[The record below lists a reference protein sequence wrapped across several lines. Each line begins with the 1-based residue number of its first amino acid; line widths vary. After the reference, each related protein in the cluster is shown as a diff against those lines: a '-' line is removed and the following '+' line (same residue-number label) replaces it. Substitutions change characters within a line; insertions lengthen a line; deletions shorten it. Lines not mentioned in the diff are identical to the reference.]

1 MPSGDSRGFRDA
13 IEMRRALAGLV
24 ALAMFCPMP
33 VRAQQQPEARIK
45 LDVEMVLVD
54 ATVKDKAG
62 HVMDGL
68 KKEDFR
74 LDQDGAPQS
83 IEHFN
88 RGELPLAIALVV
100 QENRWAQSF
109 LPPLRYATL
118 SVLKVLKP
126 EDQVA
131 LFAFAD
137 NVERRVDLTADK
149 SKVAAQVDT
158 IGQSLGAGTNINDAV
173 YQAAAYLREKA
184 PAARRAII
192 LVSDN
197 TPADCRKGESHEKV
211 LRTALE
217 AETTVYN
224 LKLPYLGPVVLDS
237 MLEHWLVNVGKL
249 TAETGGEVIDL
260 EKEGSLFL
268 AFQTILTRLRTR
280 YTIGFYPAP
289 KLDDGKFHKLN
300 LALAPTFGNRGHDYQ
315 MIART
320 GYYASY
326 KKVASQ

>member
-1 MPSGDSRGFRDA
+1 MPSRKPRRFRNA
-13 IEMRRALAGLV
+13 IEMRRTLAGLV
-24 ALAMFCPMP
+24 ALAMICPTP
-33 VRAQQQPEARIK
+33 VTAQQQPEARIK

-62 HVMDGL
+62 HVMDEL

-74 LDQDGAPQS
+74 LDQEGVQQE
-83 IEHFN
+83 IVHFS
-88 RGELPLAIALVV
+88 RGQLPLAVAIVV

-109 LPPLRYATL
+109 LRPLRYATL
-118 SVLKVLKP
+118 SVLKALKP

-173 YQAAAYLREKA
+173 FQAAEYLREKA

-217 AETTVYN
+217 AETTVYS
-224 LKLPYLGPVVLDS
+224 LKLPYRGPVALDS

-260 EKEGSLFL
+260 EKEGSLFV

-280 YTIGFYPAP
+280 YAIGFYPAP
-289 KLDDGKFHKLN
+289 KMDDNKFHKLN

-320 GYYASY
+320 GYYASNARA
-326 KKVASQ
+326 ASR